1 MRVAGV
7 DEVGR
12 GPLAG
17 PVVTAAVVLA
27 EPIAGLADSKSLPAA
42 TRERLAGVIRT
53 RANWALGAASVG
65 EITRLDIRRATLLAM
80 RRAVLR
86 LGLPLDLVL
95 VDGRDLPD
103 LPFPARAVIG
113 GDATEPAIAAA
124 SILAKTVR
132 DRLMARL
139 AARWPGYGWEVN
151 AGYPTALHR
160 AALHRLGV
168 SPHHRTGFAPVRAL
182 LCAGP
187 ALGAPATRG
196 AQAAS
201 RALVSADTDA
211 AGPSS
216 SRITTR
222 SVPKPLKPVR
232 SAFE

>member
-17 PVVTAAVVLA
+17 PVVTAAVVLL
-27 EPIAGLADSKSLPAA
+27 EPIAGLADSKSLSAA
-42 TRERLAGVIRT
+42 RRDRLARDIRA
-53 RANWALGAASVG
+53 RARWALGAASVG
-65 EITRLDIRRATLLAM
+65 EIARLDVRKATLLAM

-86 LGLPLDLVL
+86 LGLTLDLVL

-103 LPFPARAVIG
+103 LPYPARAVIG
-113 GDATEPAIAAA
+113 GDASEPSIAAA

-151 AGYPTALHR
+151 AGYPTAAHR
-160 AALHRLGV
+160 AALLRLGV

-182 LCAGP
+182 LSRGP
-187 ALGAPATRG
+187 GP
-196 AQAAS
+196 QAAK
-201 RALVSADTDA
+201 RTGVSAATA
-211 AGPSS
+211 TAGPSS
-216 SRITTR
+216 SSSTTR

>member
-1 MRVAGV
+1 MRLVAGV

-27 EPIAGLADSKSLPAA
+27 EPIDGLADSKTLRAA
-42 TRERLAGVIRT
+42 ERARLAGLIRA
-53 RANWALGAASVG
+53 RAHFALGAASVA
-65 EITRLDIRRATLLAM
+65 EITALDIRKATLLAM

-86 LGLPLDLVL
+86 LRLPLDLVL

-103 LPFPARAVIG
+103 LPFRARAVVG

-139 AARWPGYGWEVN
+139 ATRWPGYGWEAN
-151 AGYPTALHR
+151 AGYPTTAHRTALE
-160 AALHRLGV
+160 RLGV

-182 LCAGP
+182 VSGGEP
-187 ALGAPATRG
+187 DGRRRDPGRHG
-196 AQAAS
+196 
-201 RALVSADTDA
+201 RALVLKDHH
-211 AGPSS
+211 
-216 SRITTR
+216 
-222 SVPKPLKPVR
+222 PLGAEAVEPCP
-232 SAFE
+232 